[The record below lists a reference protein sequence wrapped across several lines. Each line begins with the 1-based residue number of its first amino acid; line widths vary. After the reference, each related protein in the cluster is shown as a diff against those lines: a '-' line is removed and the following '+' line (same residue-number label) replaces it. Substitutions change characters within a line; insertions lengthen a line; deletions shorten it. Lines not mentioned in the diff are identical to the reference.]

1 MQFQLPVAPLA
12 LIRILAELY
21 KSGSIEAIV
30 EQLRA
35 DQILS
40 SIACMFLRGR
50 SILGR
55 ESNI

>member
-1 MQFQLPVAPLA
+1 MQFQLPPQA

-21 KSGSIEAIV
+21 KSGSLEAIV

-40 SIACMFLRGR
+40 SIACMFLQGR